1 MTEIG
6 SLSALL
12 DRVRHFLN
20 QTSVDL
26 YDLLPPEDREAIAW
40 VRSNGGLERIKVQ
53 RRESI
58 PRAAYERKKAGF
70 LGHIAECERALG
82 RRRDA
87 IARLANENDALRLE
101 RAQMRPRLMPEGM
114 EWPRFEDGEPVRIG
128 DDFERDGDENGV
140 STVTVYLDGSFAL
153 NFRAYSRGER
163 VKRPA
168 PKVLDADGVEVEV
181 GDDLYTVEG
190 MLKFHV
196 SAIDKKSGRI
206 ATEAM
211 SALDKWADPK
221 MYTHRA
227 PVLAADGR
235 PLREGE
241 TVWGVDGGGPYVV
254 EEPLNKN
261 GLTVLEADGV
271 SRAFSRFP
279 DHLTHERP
287 DSWEQ
292 LEDDATVSPEVYC
305 VRRGIDISDVDSA
318 HIVLDDVT
326 ERMARDLVCRAR
338 ALAERGE

>member
-1 MTEIG
+1 MTGAERLREVSDAIQYG
-6 SLSALL
+6 IKLRDVVEFGYARDHRDEASLDLDDVLWDIADQIKREHAEAL
-12 DRVRHFLN
+12 DRAKAAQ
-20 QTSVDL
+20 QTSVSA
-26 YDLLPPEDREAIAW
+26 YDLLPEEDREAIEW
-40 VRSNGGLERIKVQ
+40 VREHGGL
-53 RRESI
+53 
-58 PRAAYERKKAGF
+58 
-70 LGHIAECERALG
+70 AEVEK
-82 RRRDA
+82 
-87 IARLANENDALRLE
+87 
-101 RAQMRPRLMPEGM
+101 RLMPEGI
-114 EWPRFEDGEPVRIG
+114 EWPRFEDSEPVRIG